1 MEEVLLDTMYEL
13 PARTDV
19 AQVVITEEVVREKVN
34 PTLVPLQDLV
44 TGDIPEERS
53 A

>member
-13 PARTDV
+13 PSRTDV
-19 AQVVITEEVVREKVN
+19 ARVVIDGDVVRDRVN
-34 PTLVPLQDLV
+34 PTLVPITDLAE
-44 TGDIPEERS
+44 TDLPEERS